1 MRKTTLLFIL
11 LFVLTGGKAMAD
23 NYHYDADNGG
33 LPGTSSRL
41 EGSTEDQYSWT
52 SPVITAPAGFTTLR
66 VSFADNSQHDI
77 SSSDYPFVCI
87 SEFYLYDKSGTKVP
101 LTVDK
106 FSTNAQQPGD
116 EGPMANICDGNTSNA
131 NYWHSIWS
139 AKVGAPH
146 YLEVTMPD
154 GDYDLTQF
162 SFGWVTRRQAGAPT
176 EILVTTG
183 TSHEDV
189 ETQITPITLNY
200 HYMYGTTE
208 WFTDE
213 KLGLPMCHALP
224 VPTQVYGVNVT
235 APGGII
241 YTELETPDIN
251 ITCELTEDIPFQFS
265 NSYAEVNQWYFVA
278 IAASKHYLR
287 YDEGDEYIP
296 LNVSDISNI
305 SDKNAYR
312 WAFVGNPYTGF
323 EIYNLK
329 AGSGKILSSSAGLS
343 DGNTGGNT
351 FPILTETPVPEGNM
365 THWDVTRSTSING
378 VNGFFLAHHGYGS
391 HRMNQRSGKL
401 AYWTGGA
408 DAGSTFQVEPCPTLA
423 VYTSTRNALL
433 APFDELSHVSNICS
447 ATELAAARKTI
458 SDAIDKIKND
468 KNLTSQSTLD
478 DFYEAVQQ
486 LRTET
491 SAEVTKQLKKLVED
505 RYFTLNNK
513 NVSGKYLTTD
523 EGFGAVMDSRDP
535 EAYWTLQ
542 VTDEHTF
549 LMYNP
554 TTNTYMGSIPNKTEE
569 KVPAVTNKEEAGKF
583 HILAPTEE
591 DNVITFVHDLSQG
604 NPWGLH
610 KDAGNRI
617 VKWYANATATQ
628 WVIESLISLLDTPNG
643 HYLIYHTDDNGM
655 EHYLQI
661 APDGTL
667 GMTEHPVYSF
677 AITQDATE
685 SGYAGH
691 SYYLTMNN
699 HRLSHWN
706 GSNFNTNNIETNEEH
721 CEGLWHS
728 QVIYHNIKN
737 GKYAIR
743 STNANTNFY
752 DANTYMT
759 FTESGLASISSETY
773 ENGNLYQWEI
783 RSGYPFNL
791 SPDASDPNAYAIKS
805 GRTNNEKEWWYTYTN
820 DGKIHLNNFVGDEK
834 NQYWYFTETK
844 ENGAYYLQ
852 FHPLAAPGKLMSY
865 GDHGSGSN
873 KVSGQDA
880 GAEGFDSKWLFDVG
894 NGEEPFGLKTS
905 DNSIYLSNYNGYTN
919 NMGFYTDGPNNDD
932 GTAMY
937 FTAFCNPN
945 IEWWNDL
952 SSLLGNDLG
961 QYTISNWED
970 LTRNISEAT
979 RAAAYF
985 NAQDALSAAINTGIN
1000 QPTAGFYRFKG
1011 KASGNY
1017 MDGTV
1022 HATNNDG
1029 DQMNMVAE
1037 QDKTNIF
1044 YLNSDNK
1051 LLNYS
1056 NGTYLSNTRTTNA
1069 IGAENGSVINFFS
1082 SEGNNYGF
1090 YTMKATNSGSQ
1101 YIYDNTNRVDRNS
1114 GYAKEHCDWRIEPVT
1129 SLPVT
1134 IGSAGW
1140 ATFCAPVALE
1150 IPEGVTVY
1158 YATEAQSGFIIVKA
1172 IEGNVVPAGLPVLL
1186 SAEDATYT
1194 FEIHDG
1200 APGKPADQS
1209 LEMKGTEAGKIDHVP
1224 AGQTYVLARLSQ
1236 GVGFGRNNTGKIPG
1250 FKAYLEPANA
1260 ETDGFSISFDDFST
1274 GIQGVT
1280 ARDLEKT
1287 EYYDL
1292 SGRRVYFPTR
1302 GIYVTNKGEKVFIK

>member
-1 MRKTTLLFIL
+1 MRKTTFLFIL

-33 LPGTSSRL
+33 LPGALSQL
-41 EGSTEDQYSWT
+41 EGSTEKQYSWT
-52 SPVITAPAGFTTLR
+52 SPVITAPTGFTTLR

-106 FSTNAQQPGD
+106 FSTNAQQPGE
-116 EGPMANICDGNTSNA
+116 EGPMANICDGNTSNSSF
-131 NYWHSIWS
+131 WHSIWS

-146 YLEVTMPD
+146 YLEVTMPN

-401 AYWTGGA
+401 AYWTDGA
-408 DAGSTFQVEPCPTLA
+408 NAGSTFQVEPCPTLA

-491 SAEVTKQLKKLVED
+491 PSKITEQLKRLVEGKC
-505 RYFTLNNK
+505 FTLKNKGRGDNNH
-513 NVSGKYLTTD
+513 YLTTAGPFSTIMNTR
-523 EGFGAVMDSRDP
+523 EPA
-535 EAYWTLQ
+535 AYWTLQ

-554 TTNTYMGSIPNKTEE
+554 TTNTYMGHIPNENE
-569 KVPAVTNKEEAGKF
+569 VKVPVVVDKEDAGKF

-591 DNVITFVHDLSQG
+591 DNVITFVHDLSPE

-610 KDAGNRI
+610 ESQDGISI
-617 VKWYANATATQ
+617 VRWYANATATQ
-628 WVIESLISLLDTPNG
+628 WAVESVSIPATSLLESSGD
-643 HYLIYHTDDNGM
+643 HCLIYHTDDNGVK
-655 EHYLQI
+655 HYLQI
-661 APDGTL
+661 APGGTL

-677 AITQDATE
+677 AITQGATE
-685 SGYAGH
+685 DGYAGR

-728 QVIYHNIKN
+728 QVIYHNIKT

-743 STNANTNFY
+743 STNANTNSY
-752 DANTYMT
+752 DANTYMA
-759 FTESGLASISSETY
+759 FTENGLASISSETY
-773 ENGNLYQWEI
+773 ENENLYQWEI

-791 SPDASDPNAYAIKS
+791 TTDNADPAAYRIKT
-805 GRTNNEKEWWYTYTN
+805 GRTINSKEWWYTYGN
-820 DGKIHLNNFVGDEK
+820 DDDKISLTQFTDADWK
-834 NQYWYFTETK
+834 QYYWFFKEIK
-844 ENGAYYLQ
+844 ENGIYYLQ
-852 FHPLAAPGKLMSY
+852 LYPYAGEGKVISY
-865 GDHGSGSN
+865 NNTSN
-873 KVSGQDA
+873 GADKVSGQEVNA
-880 GAEGFDSKWLFDVG
+880 GGYNNKWLIDN
-894 NGEEPFGLKTS
+894 NGGHEPYGLQTS
-905 DNSIYLSNYNGYTN
+905 GRENYLSNHGGVTYK
-919 NMGFYTDGPNNDD
+919 MGFYN
-932 GTAMY
+932 
-937 FTAFCNPN
+937 
-945 IEWWNDL
+945 
-952 SSLLGNDLG
+952 
-961 QYTISNWED
+961 
-970 LTRNISEAT
+970 
-979 RAAAYF
+979 
-985 NAQDALSAAINTGIN
+985 SASDPGTGIYFAPFTVPADN
-1000 QPTAGFYRFKG
+1000 FWEPYIGTSVGKYDIPAPEFPSDITITSYLAAVDNFYNLLNTENIVKPSAGFYRFQG
-1011 KASGNY
+1011 KASGKY

-1022 HATNNDG
+1022 YAGTDG
-1029 DQMNMVAE
+1029 GQMNMVAE

-1056 NGTYLSNTRTTNA
+1056 NGTYLQNTRATNA

-1150 IPEGVTVY
+1150 IPEDVTVY

-1209 LEMKGTEAGKIDHVP
+1209 LEMKGTEAGKIDPVP

-1236 GVGFGRNNTGKIPG
+1236 GVGFGRNNAGKIPG